1 MPSTRRRTA
10 AARRRPKAAPKP
22 RRPDVVDVDSHVY
35 EPTVIWQKYL
45 DRDYRVVARSAF
57 WHEID
62 AHGIETTILNGRR
75 ARSLQRSGINRQACW
90 RPGLTPEAIGQL
102 DPEERH
108 PITPGAQNAA
118 ARVKDMDAMGVDRAL
133 LFPTLFAEH
142 FPMVEN
148 PDAAWALA
156 RAYNDWLI
164 DFAAADRR
172 RLLPVAVLPMQAP
185 SFAVRELERVAQRG
199 VKAAFIRPSFFE
211 GRYPNHASY
220 DPVWQRLEALGVA
233 ACVHPSPGGTN
244 AEWTCAGPFVERV
257 AGNLRIGHPV
267 AEAVAPFMDAATLLT
282 ALAFYGQMEIY
293 PKLRLTFVHAGAAW
307 VPLALEKSET
317 YLWLFS
323 GIRDVSLEPEHVF
336 FERPSLVSFDSWESP
351 VSRMP
356 DVFGDVAAW
365 GSRYPNHDTGT
376 LEEAHATM
384 AKYAV
389 PDATVAKY
397 LGGNATRHF
406 GLD

>member
-1 MPSTRRRTA
+1 MMTA
-10 AARRRPKAAPKP
+10 I
-22 RRPDVVDVDSHVY
+22 VDVDSHVY
-35 EPTVIWQKYL
+35 EPADIWEKHL
-45 DRDYRVVARSAF
+45 DRDYRVAARSAF
-57 WHEID
+57 WHDVD

-75 ARSLQRSGINRQACW
+75 ARSLRRSGINRQACW
-90 RPGLTPEAIGQL
+90 RPGMTPEQIGQL
-102 DPEERH
+102 DPEENH
-108 PITPGAQNAA
+108 PITPGAQDAA
-118 ARVKDMDAMGVDRAL
+118 ARLRDMDAMGVERAL

-148 PDAAWALA
+148 PDVAWALA

-185 SFAVRELERVAQRG
+185 SFAVRELERVA
-199 VKAAFIRPSFFE
+199 
-211 GRYPNHASY
+211 
-220 DPVWQRLEALGVA
+220 
-233 ACVHPSPGGTN
+233 
-244 AEWTCAGPFVERV
+244 
-257 AGNLRIGHPV
+257 GNLRIGHPV
-267 AEAVAPFMDAATLLT
+267 AEAVAPFMDASTLLT
-282 ALAFYGQMEIY
+282 ALAFYGHMEIY

-351 VSRMP
+351 VARMP

-365 GSRYPNHDTGT
+365 GSRYPNHGTGT
-376 LEEAHATM
+376 LEEARATM

-397 LGGNATRHF
+397 LGGNAIRHL

>member
-1 MPSTRRRTA
+1 MMTA
-10 AARRRPKAAPKP
+10 I
-22 RRPDVVDVDSHVY
+22 VDVDSHVY
-35 EPTVIWQKYL
+35 EPADIWEKHL
-45 DRDYRVVARSAF
+45 DRDYRVAARSAF
-57 WHEID
+57 WHDVD

-75 ARSLQRSGINRQACW
+75 ARSLRRSGINRQACW
-90 RPGLTPEAIGQL
+90 RPGMTVEQIGQL
-102 DPEERH
+102 DPDAEH
-108 PITPGAQNAA
+108 PIAPGAQDPA
-118 ARVKDMDAMGVDRAL
+118 ARLHDMDAMGVERAL

-148 PDAAWALA
+148 PDVAWALA

-185 SFAVRELERVAQRG
+185 SFAVRELERVTQRG

-211 GRYPNHASY
+211 GRLPNHPSY

-244 AEWTCAGPFVERV
+244 PEWTCAGPFVERV

-267 AEAVAPFMDAATLLT
+267 AEAVAPFMDASTLLT
-282 ALAFYGQMEIY
+282 ALAFYGHMEIY

-351 VSRMP
+351 VARMP

-376 LEEAHATM
+376 LEEARATM

-397 LGGNATRHF
+397 LGGNAIRHL